1 MENRFSS
8 TLCRLFFAVMFAST
22 PFITAA
28 APTNQS
34 SVTTSGE
41 PADATMSWSLSTADT
56 DQYTPL
62 YDTEDAISV
71 ELSISVDAASVGA
84 ERNLYLVARAQDN
97 WHMRD
102 SEGRWLNWNGQVDA
116 LVPFTRETLSETE
129 VIDVHAGGPL
139 PPAEFAVYGGY
150 EAEDGSVIYNQDPL
164 TFIVFDTDNPT
175 LHRFRHNVMLE
186 GYLSE
191 AMIAAYATDRP
202 LPDTSREDFS
212 PAPIDSINPISLTNT
227 QEQGVDEADLV
238 KSDGVHFYRFG
249 YCGSS
254 TNTYFRRCLFTY
266 AIEEQPASNRL
277 LNEVGIPG
285 EGDVEGIYLLNQLG
299 EGLSDMVVTVGG
311 DTVNDYVDIGFFGP
325 LSIWE
330 EPRYWS
336 HGTSEVNL
344 FRLDSADAP
353 THERTLSFD
362 GAMISSRVIGNTLYL
377 VTRYTPYLDG
387 LDQYAEYTGQFQ
399 HNRTLLESATL
410 SQLTPTSTLGDEPEP
425 LIDTESCYLAPSATV
440 GMLDP
445 TIINI
450 IAVPLADPDSYQ
462 TSCFIGTSE
471 VLYASQE
478 AIYLV
483 AEGAGRTLLENGE
496 YTSINEVHKLALV
509 SDSANGMA
517 AEYRGSAQVFGHLGY
532 EEDYKS
538 YRMGEYQG
546 VFRIATS
553 HGYLGSV
560 NSSTSVTLLREVAGG
575 GRLEVAGRLDGLGR
589 PGEMLYASRFIGN
602 RGYLITFKKVDPL
615 YVLDLSDPE
624 NPVSLGELEVSGYS
638 EYLHPVGENYLLGI
652 GKEAV
657 DAEGSGDRG
666 GLGFAWFQ
674 GVKVS
679 LFDVS
684 DPTTPTEV
692 NSLILGGRG
701 THATI
706 LNQPHGIASLPQTD
720 TLPMRF
726 SIPVDL
732 YDESPGMINP
742 PPNMSWGWTHTGLYT
757 FDIQLGDTPGVE
769 LVDRF
774 VVRDSGLSS
783 SSHGVW
789 NDRSVILGDSVHYLH
804 GDSLYSSNL
813 PARE

>member
-1 MENRFSS
+1 MENRLSS
-8 TLCRLFFAVMFAST
+8 TLRRLFLGLVFAFS
-22 PFITAA
+22 PFITVA
-28 APTNQS
+28 APTDQP

-41 PADATMSWSLSTADT
+41 SADATMSWSLSTADT

-71 ELSISVDAASVGA
+71 ELSISVDAASVGS

-116 LVPFTRETLSETE
+116 LVPFTRKALSETE
-129 VIDVHAGGPL
+129 TVEVHSGGPL
-139 PPAEFAVYGGY
+139 PPAEFALYGGY

-164 TFIVFDTDNPT
+164 TFIVFDTDNPS

-186 GYLSE
+186 GYLTE

-202 LPDTSREDFS
+202 LPDTSVDDFS
-212 PAPIDSINPISLTNT
+212 PAPIDSVNPISLTNT
-227 QEQGVDEADLV
+227 QEQGVDEADLI
-238 KSDGVHFYRFG
+238 KSDGVHFYNVG
-249 YCGSS
+249 WCDSN
-254 TNTYFRRCLFTY
+254 TNTSYRKCLFTY
-266 AIEEQPASNRL
+266 AIEEQPASNQL

-285 EGDVEGIYLLNQLG
+285 VGDVEGIYLLNQLG

-311 DTVNDYVDIGFFGP
+311 DTDNDYVDIGFFGP
-325 LSIWE
+325 VPIWE

-344 FRLDSADAP
+344 FRLDSADTP
-353 THERTLSFD
+353 THDRTLSFD

-377 VTRYTPYLDG
+377 VTRYTPDIDG
-387 LDQYAEYTGQFQ
+387 LDQYANYAGQFQ

-410 SQLTPTSTLGDEPEP
+410 SQLTPTSTLGDEAEP

-483 AEGAGRTLLENGE
+483 AEGAGQSLLDNGE

-509 SDSANGMA
+509 GDSQSGMA
-517 AEYRGSAQVFGHLGY
+517 AEYRGSAQVVGHLGY
-532 EEDYKS
+532 EPEYKS

-553 HGYLGSV
+553 IGYLGSV
-560 NSSTSVTLLREVAGG
+560 NSSTSVTLLREAADG

-589 PGEMLYASRFIGN
+589 PGEALYASRFIGN

-657 DAEGSGDRG
+657 DAVGSGDRG
-666 GLGFAWFQ
+666 GLGFAWYQ

-684 DPTTPTEV
+684 DPTMPAEV
-692 NSLILGGRG
+692 NSIILGGRG
-701 THATI
+701 TDSTI
-706 LNQPHGIASLPQTD
+706 LTQPHGFASLPQTD

-732 YDESPGMINP
+732 YDEPPSSSNP
-742 PPNMSWGWTHTGLYT
+742 PPNVRWGWTHTGLYT
-757 FDIQLGDTPGVE
+757 FDIQLGGTPGVE

-774 VVRDSGLSS
+774 VVRDNG
-783 SSHGVW
+783 SHNYSYGVW
-789 NDRSVILGDSVHYLH
+789 SDRSVILGDSVHYLH
-804 GDSLYSSNL
+804 SGSLYSSNL